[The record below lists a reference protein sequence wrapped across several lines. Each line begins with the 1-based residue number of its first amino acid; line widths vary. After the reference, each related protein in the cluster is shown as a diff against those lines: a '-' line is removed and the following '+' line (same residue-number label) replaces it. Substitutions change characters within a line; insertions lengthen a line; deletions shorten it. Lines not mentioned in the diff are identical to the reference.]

1 MALLRSNTQRHVLG
15 SPCGAV
21 ELCSHPELSPRSL
34 RLTGRRNQRKAQS
47 RTLVQTEEGYYY
59 VARMAPMAP
68 APTQTPMWG
77 AGLGSIGW
85 VNQGVYLGMY
95 YSVSLM

>member
-1 MALLRSNTQRHVLG
+1 
-15 SPCGAV
+15 
-21 ELCSHPELSPRSL
+21 
-34 RLTGRRNQRKAQS
+34 
-47 RTLVQTEEGYYY
+47 
-59 VARMAPMAP
+59 MAPMAP